1 MMRNKRLNIAAGW
14 YTGMSILFIIF
25 IFPFLL
31 ILLNSFKSRVE
42 IIRNPL
48 TLPKTL
54 DFSNYT
60 EAYNRMNFSYG
71 LFNSLFITCVSV
83 LAILVFSSMLAYYL
97 VRWSNKISSIIL
109 LTLVSSMLIP
119 FQSIMIPFVTLY
131 GNLHMLNSRWALI
144 FFYLGFGIS
153 LATFMYH
160 GFIKTVPKDLEEAS
174 LMDGAGR
181 VQVFWKIIFPI
192 LKPISTTIAIVDVL
206 WIWNDFLLPSLVLL
220 SKEQQTL
227 PLSTYYFFGKYT
239 SNYGVAMAALVMA
252 IIPVIIFYLIMQKQ
266 IIKGVVEGAVK

>member
-1 MMRNKRLNIAAGW
+1 MRNKRLNIAAGW
-14 YTGMSILFIIF
+14 YAGMSILFIIF

-71 LFNSLFITCVSV
+71 LSNSLFITCVSV

>member
-1 MMRNKRLNIAAGW
+1 MRNKRLNIAAGW